1 MTSWVSGLSSP
12 EIILL
17 CDFTMSNK
25 KCFIISSNFK
35 MGFLL
40 LAATIILIDKMLYIK
55 LFHYM
60 FIEAS
65 YYMFSEKKKQ
75 KTKKNIEHRL
85 LFPFM
90 WPHLP
95 LLNRGSHP

>member
-1 MTSWVSGLSSP
+1 MTSWASGLSSL

-55 LFHYM
+55 LFCYM

-65 YYMFSEKKKQ
+65 YYMLSEKKQ
-75 KTKKNIEHRL
+75 KNKKEYRTQTII
-85 LFPFM
+85 
-90 WPHLP
+90 P
-95 LLNRGSHP
+95 LHVAPSPSP